1 MANQKQGLNYYTID
15 TDRYQDIRI
24 KRLKKNLGG
33 LGVAVYDYILCEIY
47 RVRGYFFEWDED
59 TLFDIA
65 EYWGVKES
73 LVQEIVKYCGAVGLF
88 DKELLSRGIVTS
100 ESIQKRYLDMC
111 ARAKRIPPQI
121 PESLR
126 RITEECRDSSEEC
139 TDSSEECGDSSE
151 GHKEKESTQRKRKEN
166 KEKKSKVNKNN
177 LSLTPSY
184 EVAETEEADESAER
198 ERILSLFFLRN
209 FKKPQEEVDRFYA
222 HYSAQGWK
230 RGGGIPIKNRV
241 ALAESWSPT
250 TGESRFTPPTFDF
263 LAKVYYSIPDHN
275 LRYALIHHIADMRIE
290 GDKVVIYCSS
300 IDARTAIEEHS
311 KEIAPIYKGFFPNTS
326 LIYRIAS

>member
-1 MANQKQGLNYYTID
+1 MANQKQGLNFYTID

-47 RVRGYFFEWDED
+47 RVRGYYFEWDED
-59 TLFDIA
+59 TLFDVA
-65 EYWGVKES
+65 EYWGIKES

-88 DKELLSRGIVTS
+88 DKELLTRGIVTS

-151 GHKEKESTQRKRKEN
+151 ESKKESTQRKN
-166 KEKKSKVNKNN
+166 IKKSKVKKSNIYS
-177 LSLTPSY
+177 LSISPSH
-184 EVAETEEADESAER
+184 EVAEADESAER
-198 ERILSLFFLRN
+198 EKIISLFFLKN
-209 FKKPQEEVDRFYA
+209 FKNPIEEADRFYA

-230 RGGGIPIKNRV
+230 RAGGLPIKDKV
-241 ALAESWSPT
+241 ALANSWKPS
-250 TGESRFTPPTFDF
+250 TGESRFAPHTLRF
-263 LAKVYYSIPDHN
+263 LDEVLRNIPEEG
-275 LRYALIHHIADMRIE
+275 LRYTLTHHIADMVIE
-290 GDKVVIYCSS
+290 EGKATIYCSN
-300 IDARTAIEEHS
+300 IDVRTAIEERVND
-311 KEIAPIYKGFFPNTS
+311 IAPIFKRLFPNTS
-326 LIYRIAS
+326 LTYRLTQ